1 MFQKIINS
9 NRLLKIL
16 VVLFISCFATVLIT
30 SRIRRIIYLLNEKV
44 NDVLNRE
51 VIALNIEKGILIL
64 GFILFYL
71 ILMIIGNR
79 DIKLKNLYVMM
90 FSPVLIMI
98 IIYFFLKPEVNV
110 VFVITVFLMVIWIVW
125 VLLDFIIAV
134 YKWLW
139 ISKDDRD
146 KKQIDVAKLTF
157 IWAIIIFIY
166 GILFK

>member
-79 DIKLKNLYVMM
+79 DIKLKNL
-90 FSPVLIMI
+90 
-98 IIYFFLKPEVNV
+98 
-110 VFVITVFLMVIWIVW
+110 
-125 VLLDFIIAV
+125 
-134 YKWLW
+134 
-139 ISKDDRD
+139 
-146 KKQIDVAKLTF
+146 
-157 IWAIIIFIY
+157 
-166 GILFK
+166 